1 LSLLH
6 DLISSTL
13 LSNVEDRWV
22 WNLNGSGLFRV
33 SDIRNLVDETFL
45 PKDEVATRW
54 IKYIPI
60 KINIFAWKVRLDR
73 LPTRLNLVHRGVQVT
88 SLACPVCSTSHE
100 NTSHILFS
108 CSMASDIA
116 RLISRWWDLGW
127 SPLGS
132 YAEWLSWFKDIR
144 MGSKLKSMLEGVF
157 FVSWWCIWNYRNQL
171 LFASRKPR
179 KNVIFDDIVL
189 ALVVLLFLPVFVP
202 LFGFVELGDPL
213 VKFSISSKV
222 SVLDL
227 LALLLA
233 VRFRSLPLGGSVAV
247 LTFSSL
253 ALSSLGFDSLAHLQ
267 SIIVWVGLCF
277 CSAGGVVGK
286 VLGQLQVPH
295 LGLSFVC
302 WLLVLVTSS
311 WFISLSPVEL
321 RCSWFCLEQVIAS
334 GVICYVASLLL

>member
-1 LSLLH
+1 MLNDTDLLLRFDQRRGGIESQQLSLLH

-179 KNVIFDDIVL
+179 KNVIFDDIVSRSF
-189 ALVVLLFLPVFVP
+189 AWCNARCNIS
-202 LFGFVELGDPL
+202 
-213 VKFSISSKV
+213 FSW
-222 SVLDL
+222 
-227 LALLLA
+227 
-233 VRFRSLPLGGSVAV
+233 
-247 LTFSSL
+247 
-253 ALSSLGFDSLAHLQ
+253 DSWLQ
-267 SIIVWVGLCF
+267 HPNL
-277 CSAGGVVGK
+277 
-286 VLGQLQVPH
+286 
-295 LGLSFVC
+295 
-302 WLLVLVTSS
+302 
-311 WFISLSPVEL
+311 ISL
-321 RCSWFCLEQVIAS
+321 
-334 GVICYVASLLL
+334 

>member
-1 LSLLH
+1 MSLFNCLRQLLSSLSSVFPRIFALENNKSCSVADKLHDGLVRSLRRQVRGGVESQQLSLLH

-22 WNLNGSGLFRV
+22 WNLNGSDLFRV

-127 SPLGS
+127 SPLDS
-132 YAEWLSWFKDIR
+132 YAGLASLTSQRLEFMDMMVVYQEGYNQQEGIDYDETYAPVARLESIRILLAYAGALDFKLFQIDVKSAFLNDFINEEVYVAQPP
-144 MGSKLKSMLEGVF
+144 GFIDFEKPNHVYKLKKALYGLKQAPKAWTKFGTAADQQYKWVDCSKL
-157 FVSWWCIWNYRNQL
+157 
-171 LFASRKPR
+171 
-179 KNVIFDDIVL
+179 
-189 ALVVLLFLPVFVP
+189 LV
-202 LFGFVELGDPL
+202 
-213 VKFSISSKV
+213 
-222 SVLDL
+222 
-227 LALLLA
+227 
-233 VRFRSLPLGGSVAV
+233 
-247 LTFSSL
+247 
-253 ALSSLGFDSLAHLQ
+253 
-267 SIIVWVGLCF
+267 
-277 CSAGGVVGK
+277 
-286 VLGQLQVPH
+286 
-295 LGLSFVC
+295 
-302 WLLVLVTSS
+302 
-311 WFISLSPVEL
+311 
-321 RCSWFCLEQVIAS
+321 
-334 GVICYVASLLL
+334 